1 MDDATCT
8 GGCACSTTASG
19 SSAPARRDQ
28 APVTR
33 RGVLAGSAA
42 VVATLALG
50 ACASPDE
57 TSSGSPA
64 TTPEASPD
72 ASTET
77 PASSESSQAPDPG
90 AGEVLATTGEFP
102 TGGGKVV
109 TTTAAGVVVVTQP
122 ADGEFKA
129 FSGKCP
135 HQGCPVSEVLENE
148 IRCNCH
154 GSTFDATTGD
164 RLAGPAMVGLA
175 PVAIAVEGTDIV
187 LA

>member
-1 MDDATCT
+1 MDEATCT
-8 GGCACSTTASG
+8 GGCACGTTASG
-19 SSAPARRDQ
+19 SSNPARHEQ
-28 APVTR
+28 VPVTR

-57 TSSGSPA
+57 TSTGSTSTAPEESP
-64 TTPEASPD
+64 TTG
-72 ASTET
+72 ET
-77 PASSESSQAPDPG
+77 TASSESSPSADTG

-129 FSGKCP
+129 FSGKCT
-135 HQGCPVSEVLENE
+135 HQGCPVTEVLENE

-164 RLAGPAMVGLA
+164 PIAGPAMVGLA

>member
-1 MDDATCT
+1 MDEKTCS
-8 GGCACSTTASG
+8 GGCACGTTSDAVT
-19 SSAPARRDQ
+19 AARRGQ
-28 APVTR
+28 AAVTR

-57 TSSGSPA
+57 TSTGSTGTTPPS
-64 TTPEASPD
+64 TPEAS
-72 ASTET
+72 
-77 PASSESSQAPDPG
+77 SQAPEPSESGASGDPG

-109 TTTAAGVVVVTQP
+109 TTAAAGVVVVTQP

-129 FSGKCP
+129 FSVKCT

-164 RLAGPAMVGLA
+164 PIAGPAMVGLA